1 MSTEDVRRAEARI
14 LARAFA
20 PIDALAFGAATGIV
34 FGLGL
39 FVACAWL
46 LVRGGA
52 IVGPTLGLL
61 GQFLP
66 GFRVTWPGAFIG
78 FLYGAALGFAFG
90 VFVAHFKNRQASRFV
105 EKARAAAVKGDR
117 RKFLDYV

>member
-1 MSTEDVRRAEARI
+1 MSTEEVRRAEARI

-20 PIDALAFGAATGIV
+20 PIDAVAFGGATGIV
-34 FGLGL
+34 FGVGL

-52 IVGPTLGLL
+52 IIGPTLGLL

-66 GFRVTWPGAFIG
+66 GFSVTWPGAFIG
-78 FLYGAALGFAFG
+78 LLYGLAIGFLFG
-90 VFVAHFKNRQASRFV
+90 ACVAHFKNWQSSRFV
-105 EKARAAAVKGDR
+105 EKARAAAAKGDS